1 MGAGMNA
8 DRLFGGLDINK
19 FHDEGV
25 LEYLLDNSFMNH
37 EYVVFEEMMD
47 APDFIL
53 EQLKDILS
61 SFRNGTQVYP
71 IKLDLLYVIQTKLE
85 QNFLKTIH

>member
-25 LEYLLDNSFMNH
+25 LYLLDNSFMNH
-37 EYVVFEEMMD
+37 EYVVFEMMD

-61 SFRNGTQVYP
+61 SEN
-71 IKLDLLYVIQTKLE
+71 LE
-85 QNFLKTIH
+85 MEHKCILSN